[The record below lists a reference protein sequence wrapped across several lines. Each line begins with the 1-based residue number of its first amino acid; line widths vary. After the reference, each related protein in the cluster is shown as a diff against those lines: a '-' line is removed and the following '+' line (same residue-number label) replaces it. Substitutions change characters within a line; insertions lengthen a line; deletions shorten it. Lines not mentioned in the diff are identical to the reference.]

1 MVNPC
6 FGSIGPCQARG
17 GYESSLHSACWYEAL
32 WRHDDSLW
40 NGRREGSAAVQMR
53 PSGPLLGLQGNLLC
67 HGTHLFS
74 SLGSVIEQAT
84 SAGQKDLEAQNML
97 EKKLKSGTS
106 ISYDETVQMAISVLQ
121 SVLSADFK
129 ASDIEVNYHFLP

>member
-1 MVNPC
+1 M
-6 FGSIGPCQARG
+6 
-17 GYESSLHSACWYEAL
+17 
-32 WRHDDSLW
+32 
-40 NGRREGSAAVQMR
+40 
-53 PSGPLLGLQGNLLC
+53 
-67 HGTHLFS
+67 
-74 SLGSVIEQAT
+74 QAT

-129 ASDIEVNYHFLP
+129 ATDIEVANPFNS

>member
-1 MVNPC
+1 
-6 FGSIGPCQARG
+6 
-17 GYESSLHSACWYEAL
+17 
-32 WRHDDSLW
+32 
-40 NGRREGSAAVQMR
+40 
-53 PSGPLLGLQGNLLC
+53 
-67 HGTHLFS
+67 
-74 SLGSVIEQAT
+74 VIEQAT